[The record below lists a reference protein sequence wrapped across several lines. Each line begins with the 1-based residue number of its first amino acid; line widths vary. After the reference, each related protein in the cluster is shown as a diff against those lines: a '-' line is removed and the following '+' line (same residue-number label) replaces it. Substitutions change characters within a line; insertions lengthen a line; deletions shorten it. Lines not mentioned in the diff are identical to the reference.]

1 MLPEKT
7 DLRHARQAVRTG
19 GKPRKWYVGET
30 SVWLFLFIYLIAVA
44 YPLLWMAVS
53 AFKSSDEIFEHSWSS
68 ALCLASRKLRIRMEP
83 RDFRLFYEQRHCDR
97 ADLSNHRICECLGGI
112 RAGPFSI

>member
-44 YPLLWMAVS
+44 YPLFM
-53 AFKSSDEIFEHSWSS
+53 DGGQ
-68 ALCLASRKLRIRMEP
+68 
-83 RDFRLFYEQRHCDR
+83 RL
-97 ADLSNHRICECLGGI
+97 
-112 RAGPFSI
+112 

>member
-7 DLRHARQAVRTG
+7 DLRHAHQAVRTG
-19 GKPRKWYVGET
+19 GKPRKWNVGET

-53 AFKSSDEIFEHSWSS
+53 AFKSSDEIFEHSWS
-68 ALCLASRKLRIRMEP
+68 P
-83 RDFRLFYEQRHCDR
+83 P
-97 ADLSNHRICECLGGI
+97 LSGI
-112 RAGPFSI
+112 PKTSYPHGTKGFPLIL